1 MSFSLVYFCR
11 IFTKR
16 HKNNLL
22 RISCVLY
29 GLFHLCSI
37 FSIFGTNFFFP
48 KNNLAFWQMMQGTIF
63 HFLGLSSILMSFFKE
78 RSFSKQFLSLFR
90 SIYNRIVFR
99 VKNYHLR
106 AFRQCFYLNFSTM
119 KTLNICRSLLD
130 IFKMFVFYF
139 INSN

>member
-1 MSFSLVYFCR
+1 MGLCISNHIIDFYQIIYFILKKNLKLIVSFSLVYFCR

-78 RSFSKQFLSLFR
+78 RSSHCTNKVLQANFPNPALIYIFR
-90 SIYNRIVFR
+90 AA
-99 VKNYHLR
+99 KNHT
-106 AFRQCFYLNFSTM
+106 FT
-119 KTLNICRSLLD
+119 
-130 IFKMFVFYF
+130 
-139 INSN
+139 